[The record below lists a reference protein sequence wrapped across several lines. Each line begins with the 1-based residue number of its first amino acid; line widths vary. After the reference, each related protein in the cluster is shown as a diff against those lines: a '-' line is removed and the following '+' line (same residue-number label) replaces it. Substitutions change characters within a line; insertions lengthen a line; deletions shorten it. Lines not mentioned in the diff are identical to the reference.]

1 MANAAIRGAGS
12 RYDVRPSGANRG
24 VYGGPLGSF
33 ACMFKDCA
41 QGAGAGFLSLTG
53 ATSIAS
59 GQPIT
64 ATGDFGLLG
73 AVFPSIASSGLTGP
87 LQLLGGVI
95 LFLAAR
101 RTISRTTGLLAFVA
115 FLAAQANGFTLA
127 DMLTAASDVLEG
139 AAGALDA
146 IPVATAEAA

>member
-1 MANAAIRGAGS
+1 MALAIKSAGP
-12 RYDVRPSGANRG
+12 RYDVRPASENRG
-24 VYGGPLGSF
+24 LYGGPITGL
-33 ACMFKDCA
+33 ACMLKDAA

-59 GQPIT
+59 GQPLT

-73 AVFPSIASSGLTGP
+73 AVFPSLASSGLTGP
-87 LQLLGGVI
+87 LQLVGGII

-115 FLAAQANGFTLA
+115 FLAAYANGYTVVDILSA
-127 DMLTAASDVLEG
+127 TSDLLDS
-139 AAGALDA
+139 AAGALET
-146 IPVATAEAA
+146 IPVAETA